1 MKLNVE
7 ETLNTIKFSELAQKG
22 YKVMSNSEFDRIV
35 EGVIQLQQENQQL
48 KELNSELISVLKA
61 VRKDI
66 NFPELCDGY
75 LVIDILDKVK
85 ELENKRV

>member
-1 MKLNVE
+1 MSEEINIKFYDPEVE
-7 ETLNTIKFSELAQKG
+7 ELRK
-22 YKVMSNSEFDRIV
+22 
-35 EGVIQLQQENQQL
+35 ENQQL
-48 KELNSELISVLKA
+48 KELNKELISVLKN

-85 ELENKRV
+85 NRSKRV